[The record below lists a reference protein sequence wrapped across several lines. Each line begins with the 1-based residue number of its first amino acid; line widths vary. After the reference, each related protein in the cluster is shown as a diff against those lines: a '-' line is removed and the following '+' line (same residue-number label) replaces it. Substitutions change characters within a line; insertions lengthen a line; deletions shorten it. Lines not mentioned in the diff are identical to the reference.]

1 MYRCIA
7 IDDEEY
13 ALSGLEEYIN
23 TFPGL
28 ELIHTFTDPVQ
39 ALKEI
44 SVGQKVDI
52 VFMDVNMPLIS
63 GIELSK
69 ALRNKTDKLVF
80 TTSDSK
86 YAFDAFEV
94 QAEAFLLKPY
104 TFAKF
109 AQTVNKLFPSQPVS
123 TEELSSNDDDF
134 FFVKNKED
142 NLKLVKVKYDDIIAI
157 ESIQN
162 YIRIY
167 TPLKKIVAYLS
178 LTEITNYLKSM
189 PQFVQVQRSFIVSK
203 PYIESVEGN
212 TITLNNDLQITVG
225 EHYKEQ
231 LQKFIKQKTIK
242 TGRK

>member
-13 ALSGLEEYIN
+13 AISGLKEYISML
-23 TFPGL
+23 PDL
-28 ELIHTFTDPVQ
+28 ELVHTFTDPIQ
-39 ALKEI
+39 ALREI
-44 SVGQKVDI
+44 STGSKMDI
-52 VFMDVNMPLIS
+52 IFMDVDMPLIS

-80 TTSDSK
+80 TTCHSK
-86 YAFDAFEV
+86 YAFEAFEV
-94 QAEAFLLKPY
+94 DADAFLLKPY

-109 AQTVNKLFPSQPVS
+109 AQTINKMFPGKPAFPEQVRVN
-123 TEELSSNDDDF
+123 DDF

-162 YIRIY
+162 YIRVY
-167 TPLKKIVAYLS
+167 TPIQKIVAYLS
-178 LTEITNYLKSM
+178 LTEITNHLKSM
-189 PQFVQVQRSFIVSK
+189 PRFVQVQRSFIVST

-212 TITLNNDLQITVG
+212 TINLSNNLQITVG
-225 EHYKEQ
+225 QHYKEQ
-231 LQKFIKQKTIK
+231 LQKIIKQKTIK
-242 TGRK
+242 TDRK